1 MPDNALALI
10 QAKITETEEKL
21 AKLRVTERELSGLTK
36 GSAAR
41 SVGSTPV
48 KRGRPPK
55 VAMSSSSSD
64 EEPRKSSLTGRLRDF
79 LKANSPSSA
88 LAIAEGLS
96 VETRP
101 ISFAL
106 QTLKRKGEVKSKD
119 GEWSIK
125 GRR

>member
-48 KRGRPPK
+48 KRGRPSK
-55 VAMSSSSSD
+55 VAIAALSD

-88 LAIAEGLS
+88 LAIADGLG